1 MSLKPVIDGRY
12 AVSVHQQKQPG
23 KPRLLALEKLE
34 WREVEGV
41 RKQVFAVMALYS
53 DPVMLTRDLV
63 SDAIGQEVLRR
74 GMKTISSYVA
84 ETRRLAE
91 LTELALAELEAIH
104 D

>member
-12 AVSVHQQKQPG
+12 AVSVRQKKQPG
-23 KPRLLALEKLE
+23 KPRLIALEKSA
-34 WREVEGV
+34 WREVDGV
-41 RKQVFAVMALYS
+41 RRQVFDVMALYS

-63 SDAIGQEVLRR
+63 SDAIGQEVLRKS
-74 GMKTISSYVA
+74 MKTISSYVA

-91 LTELALAELEAIH
+91 LTELALAELEVTH

>member
-12 AVSVHQQKQPG
+12 SISVRQQKQPG
-23 KPRLLALEKLE
+23 KPRLLALEKSA
-34 WREVEGV
+34 WREVDGV
-41 RKQVFAVMALYS
+41 RKEVSDVMALYS

-63 SDAIGQEVLRR
+63 SDAIGHKVLRK

-91 LTELALAELEAIH
+91 LTELALAVLKPTH

>member
-1 MSLKPVIDGRY
+1 MSLKPLIDGSY
-12 AVSVHQQKQPG
+12 AVSVRQQKQPG
-23 KPRLLALEKLE
+23 KPRLLALEKLA
-34 WREVEGV
+34 WREVDGV
-41 RKQVFAVMALYS
+41 RKQVFDIIALYS

-63 SDAIGQEVLRR
+63 SDAIGQEVLHK

-91 LTELALAELEAIH
+91 LTELALAELKAAH

>member
-1 MSLKPVIDGRY
+1 MSKAIIIDGRY
-12 AVSVHQQKQPG
+12 SISVRQQKQPG
-23 KPRLLALEKLE
+23 KPRLLALEKSA
-34 WREVEGV
+34 WRDVDGV
-41 RKQVFAVMALYS
+41 RKEVFDVMALYS

-63 SDAIGQEVLRR
+63 SDAIGHEVLRK

-91 LTELALAELEAIH
+91 LTELALAGLKATH

>member
-1 MSLKPVIDGRY
+1 MNPKPLIDGRY
-12 AVSVHQQKQPG
+12 AVSVRQQKQPG
-23 KPRLLALEKLE
+23 KPRLLALEKLA
-34 WREVEGV
+34 WREVDGV
-41 RKQVFAVMALYS
+41 RKQIFDVMALYS

-63 SDAIGQEVLRR
+63 SDAIGQEVLHK

-91 LTELALAELEAIH
+91 LTELALAQLKAAH